1 MRSEDLFEY
10 HQYLSPI
17 AEEDVRYLKEKDAS
31 YGASWKLG
39 GGRSA
44 WFMLRRKM
52 DRMIQMM
59 RRPDPPLGLS
69 SEDILSLG
77 RGPGRASTRKPRS
90 SGNTTIDAPILD
102 HLLLCYAAE
111 DIFAKIAEDGSG
123 RDGTVLAEVRDLRR
137 YLLLVEAEMI
147 ARAVNHLDPRSSAS
161 SDGME
166 HPFGYDAEEEGHHL

>member
-1 MRSEDLFEY
+1 MQSGNLFEY
-10 HQYLSPI
+10 HRYLRQI
-17 AEEDVRYLKEKDAS
+17 AEEDVRFLKEKDAS

-59 RRPDPPLGLS
+59 RRPDPP
-69 SEDILSLG
+69 
-77 RGPGRASTRKPRS
+77 PGWTAREGISVAVDQVVGKLNDPAVWSYLIQCHS
-90 SGNTTIDAPILD
+90 
-102 HLLLCYAAE
+102 AE

-123 RDGTVLAEVRDLRR
+123 RDGSVLAEIRDLRR
-137 YLLLVEAEMI
+137 YLLLVEAEMV
-147 ARAVNHLDPRSSAS
+147 ARSVDHLDPRSSAS

-166 HPFGYDAEEEGHHL
+166 HPFGYDAEEEGQHT